1 MKPSLPKGTRDLGP
15 DQVDRRQYIFRVIRE
30 AFVRRGYRPLETP
43 AMENLA
49 TLTGKYGE
57 EGDQLLFK
65 VLNNGDFLARADDR
79 ALEER
84 DSKRILPS
92 ISKRGLRYDLT
103 VPFARY
109 VTMNRH
115 ELAFPFKRYQI
126 QPVWR
131 ADRPQKGR
139 YQEFYQCDADVIGA
153 DSLMYEAELIRIYDE
168 VFNRLGIPVEIR
180 LNNRKLLAGLARIC
194 GLEAHFVPVTTAI
207 DKADKIGWDGVRE
220 EMHRIG
226 LPQAGVDRIIGYL
239 SAAEDPAWRRD
250 LAADEEGA
258 LGLSE
263 LGTIHAYLEGQPLH
277 NPLVTDLTL
286 ARGLTYYTG
295 AILEVKA
302 LGVEMG
308 SIGGGGRY
316 ADLTGLFGLPGLSG
330 VGISFG
336 ADRIYDVMETLGLFP
351 ESAMNRLQ
359 VLVMALDATDHG
371 FAFRLTEQLR
381 SAGLVADL
389 YPEAAKLQKMM
400 KYANARGAAH
410 ALLIGEEER
419 RSGRF
424 TLKDMTTGD
433 QQSLD
438 MEGIISTLSATR
450 IR

>member
-15 DQVDRRQYIFRVIRE
+15 DQVDRRQYIFTVIRE

-65 VLNNGDFLARADDR
+65 ILNNGDFLAKADAQ

-84 DSKRILPS
+84 DSRKALPS

-139 YQEFYQCDADVIGA
+139 YQEFFQCDADVIGS
-153 DSLMYEAELIRIYDE
+153 DSLVYEAELIRIYDE
-168 VFNRLGIPVEIR
+168 VFHLLGIPVEIR
-180 LNNRKLLAGLARIC
+180 LNNRKLLGGLARIC
-194 GLEAHFVPVTTAI
+194 GLSDRFLQVTAAI
-207 DKADKIGWDGVRE
+207 DKADKIGWEGVRE
-220 EMHRIG
+220 EMLRLD
-226 LPQAGVDRIIGYL
+226 LPLQGVDRIIRFL
-239 SAAEDPAWRRD
+239 SSSDVDAWKEELRR
-250 LAADEEGA
+250 DEEGA
-258 LGLSE
+258 LGLAE
-263 LGTIHAYLEGQPLH
+263 MHAIHAYLEGQPLH

-316 ADLTGLFGLPGLSG
+316 ADLTGLFGLPGMSG

-336 ADRIYDVMETLGLFP
+336 ADRIYDVMDTLGLFP
-351 ESAMNRLQ
+351 DSALHRLQ
-359 VLVMALDATDHG
+359 VLVMALDASDHVY
-371 FAFRLTEQLR
+371 AYRLTERLR

-400 KYANARGAAH
+400 KYANACGAAH

-419 RSGRF
+419 RTGRF
-424 TLKDMTTGD
+424 TLKDMVSGT

-438 MEGIISTLSATR
+438 LEGIIQTLSSR
-450 IR
+450 

>member
-15 DQVDRRQYIFRVIRE
+15 DQVDRRQYLFGVIRN
-30 AFVRRGYRPLETP
+30 AFARRGYRPLETP
-43 AMENLA
+43 AMENLS

-65 VLNNGDFLARADDR
+65 VLNNGDYLAKADEA
-79 ALEER
+79 ALEQR
-84 DSKRILPS
+84 DSRKLLPS
-92 ISKRGLRYDLT
+92 IARRGLRYDLT
-103 VPFARY
+103 VPFARF

-115 ELAFPFKRYQI
+115 DLAFPFKRYQI

-139 YQEFYQCDADVIGA
+139 YQEFFQCDADVIGS

-168 VFNRLGIPVEIR
+168 VFHVLGIPVEIR
-180 LNNRKLLAGLARIC
+180 VNNRKLLSGLARVC
-194 GLEAHFVPVTTAI
+194 GLDDHFMTMTSAI
-207 DKADKIGWDGVRE
+207 DKADKIGWEGVLA
-220 EMHRIG
+220 EMVRLG
-226 LPQAGVDRIIGYL
+226 LPEDASAQVVGYL
-239 SAAEDPAWRRD
+239 SRPDDDALRQL
-250 LAADEEGA
+250 LAGDADGA
-258 LGLSE
+258 LGWQE
-263 LGTIHAYLEGQPLH
+263 LDQIRAYLGDRPLFH
-277 NPLVTDLTL
+277 PLVTDLTL

-316 ADLTGLFGLPGLSG
+316 ADLTGLFGLPGMSG

-351 ESAMNRLQ
+351 DAALHRLQ
-359 VLVMALDATDHG
+359 VLVMALDQADHG
-371 FAFRLTEQLR
+371 FAYGLTEELR
-381 SAGLVADL
+381 AAGVVADL

-400 KYANARGAAH
+400 KYANNCGAAH
-410 ALLIGEEER
+410 ALIIGEEER
-419 RSGRF
+419 RSSRF
-424 TLKDMTTGD
+424 TLRDMMEGK

-438 MEGIISTLSATR
+438 MEGLVQVLTATV